1 MTFLLP
7 LPSCFVL
14 SPYKLS
20 WYGIR
25 HLYYVCLFWLIYWIT
40 LAFEADSLLFQLVER
55 LQKTSTRNLRLLA
68 TSACSPRRS
77 ARHVCLLATRTC
89 SPLRSARQVR
99 LLTTCHIQHVAYVV
113 FCYGIRPNRVLILLC
128 WTVANFDFRLY
139 HTLFF
144 KFYEVLSDK
153 QTDEL
158 N

>member
-77 ARHVCLLATRTC
+77 ARHVCLLAKYVC
-89 SPLRSARQVR
+89 SPRVIFLSSIRKLR
-99 LLTTCHIQHVAYVV
+99 QHVAYVV
-113 FCYGIRPNRVLILLC
+113 LCYGIRPNRVLILLC

-144 KFYEVLSDK
+144 KFHEVLSDK

>member
-99 LLTTCHIQHVAYVV
+99 LLTTCHIPIVNTQTTSA
-113 FCYGIRPNRVLILLC
+113 CRICRVLLWDTPKQSFNSSLLNGGEF
-128 WTVANFDFRLY
+128 WFS
-139 HTLFF
+139 TLPHF
-144 KFYEVLSDK
+144 VLQVPRS
-153 QTDEL
+153 T
-158 N
+158 